1 MHLREAFVIAVHSMR
16 TAPLRTVLTG
26 LGIVVGIA
34 AVIALVGFVSG
45 MRNGFNTT
53 FGDLSRAVM
62 ISKNAPRLPGTAAAP
77 LLESD
82 AQALRD
88 RAKAPDIDPE
98 SVTPLRSGTA
108 VIRYKDK
115 EFRALLAGTATGYLQ
130 VRNRAIAA
138 GRMFTDQEAEEKARV
153 IVLGSAVVGRL
164 FDGDAAAALNSQV
177 QVGRLTMRVIG
188 MMAPAGQDQDLLNL
202 TPLSSVRALF
212 AGADRISSLGF
223 MATSADRVPAAVQQA
238 QAILDPLHR
247 INNPGERDYTSQTN
261 VAQLER
267 ISTYITLIKWFTL
280 AVASIA
286 LLIGTLGVANMMI
299 VTVAER
305 TSEIGIRKAI
315 GARSGAVLRQFLI
328 ESIMLAGLGGLIGVG
343 AGVGLVLVGGE
354 LLPLYAPG
362 YGTPELSWPAVFI
375 AFGVSLVIGLFAGV
389 YPALRAARLHPID
402 ALRY

>member
-1 MHLREAFVIAVHSMR
+1 MHLKEAFVIAIHSMR
-16 TAPLRTVLTG
+16 TAPLRTVLTA

-34 AVIALVGFVSG
+34 AVIALVAFVTG

-53 FGDLSRAVM
+53 FGDLSRAVT
-62 ISKNAPRLPGTAAAP
+62 ISKNAPRVPGTAAAP
-77 LLESD
+77 LVESD
-82 AQALRD
+82 VQALRD
-88 RAKAPDIDPE
+88 TAKAPDIDPA
-98 SVTPLRSGTA
+98 SVTPLRNGTA
-108 VIRYKDK
+108 LVRYEDK
-115 EFRALLAGTATGYLQ
+115 EFRALLGGTGTHYPQ
-130 VRNRAIAA
+130 VRNRTIAA
-138 GRMFTDQEAEEKARV
+138 GRMFTQQEFDEKARV
-153 IVLGSAVVGRL
+153 IVLGSDVVRRL
-164 FDGDAAAALNSQV
+164 FNGDVEAALNSRV

-202 TPLSSVRALF
+202 TPLSTVRALF
-212 AGADRISSLGF
+212 AGADRVTVIGF
-223 MATSADRVPAAVQQA
+223 MAVSADRVPAAVQQA

-247 INNPGERDYTSQTN
+247 IDNPGQRDYTTATN

-267 ISTYITLIKWFTL
+267 ISTYISLIKWFTL

-328 ESIMLAGLGGLIGVG
+328 ESIVLAGLGGLIGVG
-343 AGVGLVLVGGE
+343 AGVGLVVVGGE
-354 LLPLYAPG
+354 LLPVYAPG
-362 YGTPELSWPAVFI
+362 YGTPELSWAAVFV

-389 YPALRAARLHPID
+389 YPAFRAARLHPID